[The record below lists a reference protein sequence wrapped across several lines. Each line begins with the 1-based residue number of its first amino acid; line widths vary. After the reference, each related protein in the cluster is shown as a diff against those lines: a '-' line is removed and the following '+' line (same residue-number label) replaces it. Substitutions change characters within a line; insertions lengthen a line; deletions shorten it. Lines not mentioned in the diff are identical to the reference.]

1 EGAEIR
7 TAKDSN
13 ALVQLRDG
21 SVVELRERSGFSTSA
36 TAADLT
42 IRLGG
47 GSIIVQAAKRRQG
60 HLYVAT
66 ADCQVA
72 VTGTVFSVVSGM
84 KGSRVS
90 VVEGEVHVSKDNQ
103 DHVLHPGDQIVTS
116 PTIEPR
122 SVREDVDWSR
132 NRD

>member
-1 EGAEIR
+1 P
-7 TAKDSN
+7 AKDSD
-13 ALVQLRDG
+13 ATRQLRDG
-21 SVVELRERSGFSTSA
+21 SQVQLRERPGFSTSA
-36 TAADLT
+36 SAAALT
-42 IRLGG
+42 IRLSR
-47 GSIIVQAAKRRQG
+47 GSVIVQAAKRRQG

-66 ADCQVA
+66 SDCQVA
-72 VTGTVFSVVSGM
+72 VTGTVFSVVAGV

-122 SVREDVDWSR
+122 S
-132 NRD
+132 